1 MTFRIG
7 VFGAGPTALR
17 TMRKTAQLHGGDAI
31 ALEDSADLPPSVGT
45 VAGPAKAAEAIAEAA
60 LQLAGRQSDLL
71 MLLAQAIDAREG
83 IPLANAA
90 RVKDTAERF
99 GAAMNLDGEALGVF
113 VRGALLHDIG
123 KLELTNG
130 VLLTNAML
138 THDEWEAL
146 RAHTTKG
153 EALAAALPGLAD
165 IAPLVRAHHECWDG
179 TGYPDG
185 KEGDEIP
192 LLARAMKIV
201 DVYCSMTGPR
211 HYRTGMASPDEA
223 FAHIEEESG
232 KHFDPRLA
240 PLFLQTFR

>member
-17 TMRKTAQLHGGDAI
+17 TMRKTAQLHGGDVVE
-31 ALEDSADLPPSVGT
+31 LDDSADLPPAISA
-45 VAGPAKAAEAIAEAA
+45 VAGPAKAAESIAEAA
-60 LQLAGRQSDLL
+60 LQLAGRQTDLL
-71 MLLAQAIDAREG
+71 LLVAEAIDAREG
-83 IPLANAA
+83 IPLANAS

-99 GAAMNLDGEALGVF
+99 GGAMGLDGETLGVF

-123 KLELTNG
+123 KLELSNG

-138 THDEWEAL
+138 THDEWETL
-146 RAHTTKG
+146 RAHTIKG
-153 EALAAALPGLAD
+153 EALVSAMPGLAD
-165 IAPLVRAHHECWDG
+165 VAPIVRAHHECWDG
-179 TGYPDG
+179 TGYPDRL
-185 KEGDEIP
+185 EGEDVP

-211 HYRTGMASPDEA
+211 HYRTGMASSENA

-232 KHFDPRLA
+232 KHFDPALA
-240 PLFLQTFR
+240 SLFLQTFR